1 MLDNCEGFVYVDRY
15 RSKHACSRQPQCKLL
30 FEPVHLFWTDKI
42 WAWTVRLWSW
52 FSWALLAS
60 SRFQIRPGK
69 HIFSMRFHILALSS
83 AASLCLT
90 WVPKRTAASVVSVSV
105 HGPSTFG
112 TWCVKTSDAMV
123 NIMEYH
129 GIMTSE
135 FWVFFSLRWSLT
147 IPCRSSRCCLRS
159 LFSVRKLARRS
170 LLADEACLFSNIQAC
185 FSKRWGD
192 ARPYWPYW
200 PYCFVFE
207 ALARQLGWI
216 HWLLAPRRGQTSNVV
231 YVPFPFPLRPPNP
244 FRGTCCTGW
253 SVSIPRIV
261 FNPTAATFQPQSLV
275 LLLSACC
282 FDTWRTWRVGQKI
295 DFNTLQ
301 LYPWHS
307 FEWCWWS
314 FMVIRFFERMLENL
328 EFGWFSPEFLISES
342 QAMLDIFNKKYTA
355 TETVTSMLFYGALST
370 AAIAVETWGKGSRE
384 AHEVFFHH
392 SSAIDIIWL
401 IFILHLDFITTYPL
415 WTDPCR
421 KYILSA
427 LWDEGSESNSSLGT
441 SYQQPVCLDWLP
453 GCWGQ
458 LSPASWWTIIHI
470 GKFNCHNQ
478 ILWENVWKCEIFSD
492 IARIACNTEQ

>member
-1 MLDNCEGFVYVDRY
+1 MLTDIGPNMLAADNLSANCCLNPCISSELTGCGLDSLEHCWHHQDSRSDLVNTFFLCVFTFSPYHRPHRFV
-15 RSKHACSRQPQCKLL
+15 
-30 FEPVHLFWTDKI
+30 
-42 WAWTVRLWSW
+42 
-52 FSWALLAS
+52 
-60 SRFQIRPGK
+60 
-69 HIFSMRFHILALSS
+69 
-83 AASLCLT
+83 SLECQ
-90 WVPKRTAASVVSVSV
+90 KRTAASVVSVSV

-159 LFSVRKLARRS
+159 LFLVRKLARRS

-185 FSKRWGD
+185 FQRDEAW
-192 ARPYWPYW
+192 R

-216 HWLLAPRRGQTSNVV
+216 HWLLAPRRGQTST
-231 YVPFPFPLRPPNP
+231 FPLRPLP
-244 FRGTCCTGW
+244 
-253 SVSIPRIV
+253 VSRHRFV
-261 FNPTAATFQPQSLV
+261 RVDSEDCLQSNGCHLPTTVASASALS
-275 LLLSACC
+275 LLL
-282 FDTWRTWRVGQKI
+282 
-295 DFNTLQ
+295 
-301 LYPWHS
+301 WHLTHVAS
-307 FEWCWWS
+307 GCWWS
-314 FMVIRFFERMLENL
+314 FMVTRFFERMLENL

-401 IFILHLDFITTYPL
+401 IFILHLDLITTYPISPL
-415 WTDPCR
+415 N
-421 KYILSA
+421 